1 MKNGIHSSIRRVYDF
16 IWFWVYSRCL
26 WKCLRE
32 AILFAMPWNVL
43 FWLLMLFTSFLF
55 NFMIK
60 SEFKW
65 WWEVKINYIKGY
77 LEFKNYKR
85 VILIL
90 CYWSVLMCMSWC
102 LYGVDLDA
110 LCPPLDGLNIF
121 LMCWI
126 WCLAIKNCYLYMLC
140 E

>member
-1 MKNGIHSSIRRVYDF
+1 MSVCSKLVKNGIHSSILRVYDF
-16 IWFWVYSRCL
+16 IWFWVHSRCL

-90 CYWSVLMCMSWC
+90 LCYWSVLMYVLVLVCCWFGCLVSTSWWAE
-102 LYGVDLDA
+102 YIFDV
-110 LCPPLDGLNIF
+110 LN
-121 LMCWI
+121 LM
-126 WCLAIKNCYLYMLC
+126 LSY
-140 E
+140 